1 MFTDSFLSLH
11 SSCLPAI
18 PLSSFSPISSPSYF
32 QSSLFS
38 APFPLLL
45 ALEINVLCMQT
56 ISISLNHFFSFGSI
70 RCMCAAV
77 VARLYSLLFHS
88 ILRAL
93 GTFCTTVVVPC
104 FTQRG
109 IDAFVCVCVRARE
122 WFAFSFI
129 FCSIQLYYYY
139 HCRLM
144 QLLLYILL
152 LLLSLLSLVLLFLN
166 FAHKTLKWF
175 YMRFYLIQCSSSSV
189 FCEIALS

>member
-109 IDAFVCVCVRARE
+109 IDAFVCVCASARVIC
-122 WFAFSFI
+122 FFFHFLQHST
-129 FCSIQLYYYY
+129 
-139 HCRLM
+139 
-144 QLLLYILL
+144 LL
-152 LLLSLLSLVLLFLN
+152 LLPLSFDAASAVH
-166 FAHKTLKWF
+166 AAAAAAVVVVAGVV
-175 YMRFYLIQCSSSSV
+175 V
-189 FCEIALS
+189 FEFCT

>member
-1 MFTDSFLSLH
+1 MTLVIRFSFSNIALSLSSLSVISYNVQLKLDGRTIIIQIRIGFMFTDSFLSLH

-122 WFAFSFI
+122 
-129 FCSIQLYYYY
+129 
-139 HCRLM
+139 
-144 QLLLYILL
+144 
-152 LLLSLLSLVLLFLN
+152 
-166 FAHKTLKWF
+166 
-175 YMRFYLIQCSSSSV
+175 
-189 FCEIALS
+189 